1 MVVHGGRGVS
11 SLGTWAMSN
20 TFERL
25 RWWGKEQWE
34 WTVLVC
40 ICERR
45 YIYLWLWGK
54 YIGLMGPGSTDARLP
69 LHCGRAQSLWILVT
83 RGTQWGGWGCKGGGG
98 CARACMEPYLSI
110 ENPVCRLDRPWGY
123 LSLALFYGHCSP
135 CCFLSFK
142 IPLHHK
148 ISYIQRVILPVWWW
162 IMQII
167 VVKYSITDL
176 RLQGRTLIVETQL
189 WRCFGLVG
197 NSWSSHDM
205 IIWCHLDDRTA

>member
-83 RGTQWGGWGCKGGGG
+83 RGTQWGGVGVQGWRGLCTGVHGTVLVDRES
-98 CARACMEPYLSI
+98 CLSSGQAMGL
-110 ENPVCRLDRPWGY
+110 P
-123 LSLALFYGHCSP
+123 LSSSILWALFTMLLPFLQNSSP
-135 CCFLSFK
+135 SQDIIYTESDFASVVMNHADNSC
-142 IPLHHK
+142 
-148 ISYIQRVILPVWWW
+148 
-162 IMQII
+162 QI
-167 VVKYSITDL
+167 
-176 RLQGRTLIVETQL
+176 
-189 WRCFGLVG
+189 
-197 NSWSSHDM
+197 
-205 IIWCHLDDRTA
+205 